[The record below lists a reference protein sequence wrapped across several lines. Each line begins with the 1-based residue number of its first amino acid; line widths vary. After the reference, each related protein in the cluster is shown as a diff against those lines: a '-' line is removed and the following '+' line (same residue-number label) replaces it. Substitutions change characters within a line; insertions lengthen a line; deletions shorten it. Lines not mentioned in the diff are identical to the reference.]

1 MPNSIGRRS
10 RPSGPAEVEQLKKEL
25 AELKAAY
32 VADMQNISNDMTAL
46 SGKIDPPVTEP
57 EVVN

>member
-1 MPNSIGRRS
+1 MPNPLGRRS
-10 RPSGPAEVEQLKKEL
+10 RTTGPAEVDQLKKEL

-46 SGKIDPPVTEP
+46 SDKIEPPVTEP